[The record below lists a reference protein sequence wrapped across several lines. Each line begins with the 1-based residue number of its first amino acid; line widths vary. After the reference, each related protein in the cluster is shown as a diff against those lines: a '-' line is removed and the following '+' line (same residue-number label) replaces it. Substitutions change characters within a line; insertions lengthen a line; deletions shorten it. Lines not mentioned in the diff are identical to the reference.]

1 MMRLKV
7 AFAVALLLFVPP
19 LVIWALLVLASVVR
33 P

>member
-7 AFAVALLLFVPP
+7 AFAVAFWLFVPP
-19 LVIWALLVLASVVR
+19 LAMWALLVLASVVR